1 MTGLTPP
8 EERRPPITPQLALR
22 VAILGG
28 VALTLFAIV
37 FLRLWFL
44 QVLSG
49 DQYLAQASENR
60 VRHIVVQAP
69 RGEMLDR
76 NGTPLVES
84 RRAVAVVVSPPKLPD
99 LREDPVGRR
108 QELTRLSRVLDM
120 SVRPQRCSVGNDVV
134 RAMELDCLVRRGV
147 WNLPYA
153 DVPVKTDVSREI
165 AFFLAERA
173 QEFPAVS
180 IQQVFLRRYRFGGLG
195 AQVFGTVGQINERQL
210 KQDHYRGVRG
220 GTTVGQSGLEFT
232 YDRYLRGRDGAT
244 RVQVDAFGQ
253 AKGYLP
259 TRAPVP
265 GANLRLSLDFRLQRA
280 GQVALATGI
289 ALANQHGNP
298 AQGGAFVA
306 LDPRNGEV
314 LAMGSAPTY
323 DANLFARPLS
333 QRAFDEHFGE
343 DRNNPLINRAIA
355 GAYPIGSTFKVV
367 TATAALT
374 AGIVTP
380 DTVYVDT
387 GEFREG
393 ALVRRNAGG
402 VSYGAVSLRSA
413 MQVSVDTYFYDL
425 GARLNADPYKHPNG
439 GQLQAWARKLG
450 FGRPT
455 GVDLGNEAGGI
466 IPTPSW
472 RDSRNRLQ
480 ARCERAYRKR
490 PRAARRAYSSGCV
503 FADGE
508 NRPWSVGDN
517 TSLAVGQGDFLA
529 SPLQLAVAYAALE
542 NGGTIVRPHVGLQV
556 TDPDGRV
563 LQQIAP
569 KPTRHVEIPETDLQ
583 AIRDGLRAAAQQP
596 GGTSYDV
603 FGTFPK
609 PVYGK
614 TGTAQFTGRAD
625 QSWYV
630 AYVPDPVRPI
640 VVAATVESGG
650 FGAEAAAPAVRLIL
664 SQWFGVKKEII
675 SGTSHTR

>member
-28 VALTLFAIV
+28 VALALFAVV
-37 FLRLWFL
+37 FFRLWFL

-49 DQYLAQASENR
+49 DQYLAQASTNR
-60 VRHIVVQAP
+60 VRNLVVQAP

-76 NGTPLVES
+76 NDTPLVEN
-84 RRAVAVVVSPPKLPD
+84 RRAVAVVVSPPKLPAD
-99 LREDPVGRR
+99 AGRR
-108 QELTRLSRVLDM
+108 TRALARLSRVLDM
-120 SVRPQRCSVGNDVV
+120 PTRPQKCEVDNDVV
-134 RAMELDCLVRRGV
+134 RTMELDCLIRRGI

-153 DVPVKTDVSREI
+153 DVTVKLDVPREV

-173 QEFPAVS
+173 QQFPSVS
-180 IQQVFLRRYRFGGLG
+180 IQQVFLRNYRFDELG
-195 AQVFGTVGQINERQL
+195 AQLFGTVGQINGAQLRQE
-210 KQDHYRGVRG
+210 HYRGVRG
-220 GTTVGQSGLEFT
+220 GTIVGQSGLEYT

-244 RVQVDAFGQ
+244 RVQVDALGQ

-259 TRAPVP
+259 TRQPVA
-265 GANLRLSLDFRLQRA
+265 GANLRLSLDLALQRA
-280 GQVALATGI
+280 GQAALAKGI
-289 ALANQHGNP
+289 ELANANGNP
-298 AQGGAFVA
+298 ARGGAFVA
-306 LDPRNGEV
+306 LDPRDGEV
-314 LAMGSAPTY
+314 LAMGSAPSY
-323 DANLFARPLS
+323 DANLFAKPLS
-333 QRAFDEHFGE
+333 QRQYDEHFGQGT
-343 DRNNPLINRAIA
+343 DDPLVNRAIA
-355 GAYPIGSTFKVV
+355 GAYPVGSTFKIV
-367 TATAALT
+367 TATAALI
-374 AGIVTP
+374 AGIITP

-402 VSYGAVSLRSA
+402 AVYGAVSLRTA
-413 MQVSVDTYFYDL
+413 LQVSVDTFFYDL
-425 GARLNADPYKHPNG
+425 GARLNVEPSSHPNG
-439 GQLQAWARKLG
+439 GDLQGWARRYG
-450 FGRPT
+450 FGKPT
-455 GVDLGNEAGGI
+455 GIDLGNEQGGN
-466 IPTPSW
+466 IPTPRW

-480 ARCERAYRKR
+480 ARCERAYDKR
-490 PRAARRAYSSGCV
+490 PRAARRAYPSGCV

-517 TSLAVGQGDFLA
+517 TNLAVGQGDFLA
-529 SPLQLAVAYAALE
+529 TPLQLAVAYAALE
-542 NGGTIVRPHVGLQV
+542 NGGTIVRPHVGLQI

-569 KPTRHVEIPETDLQ
+569 RPARRVDVPATDLQ

-603 FGTFPK
+603 MGSFPK

-614 TGTAQFTGRAD
+614 TGTAQTSRGD

-640 VVAATVESGG
+640 VVACTVESGG

-664 SQWFGVKKEII
+664 SQWFGVRKEII
-675 SGTSHTR
+675 VGTSHTR

>member
-8 EERRPPITPQLALR
+8 DDRRAPITPQLALR

-37 FLRLWFL
+37 FFRLWFL

-49 DQYLAQASENR
+49 DQYLAQASTNR
-60 VRHIVVQAP
+60 VRDVTVQAP
-69 RGEMLDR
+69 RGEMIDR
-76 NGTPLVES
+76 HGTPLVEN
-84 RRAVAVVVSPPKLPD
+84 RRAVAVVVSPPKLPPD
-99 LREDPVGRR
+99 AAERTR
-108 QELTRLSRVLDM
+108 ELTRLSHVLGM
-120 SVRPQRCSVGNDVV
+120 SARPQKCRVGRDVL
-134 RAMELDCLVRRGV
+134 RALELDCLVRRGV

-153 DVPVKTDVSREI
+153 DVTVKTDVSRDV
-165 AFFLAERA
+165 AFYLAERT
-173 QEFPAVS
+173 QQFPGIS
-180 IQQVFLRRYRFGGLG
+180 IQQVFLRHYRFRDIG
-195 AQVFGTVGQINERQL
+195 AQLFGTVGQVNGAQL

-220 GTTVGQSGLEFT
+220 GTVVGQSGLEYT

-244 RVQVDAFGQ
+244 RVQVDALGQ

-259 TRAPVP
+259 TRKPVP
-265 GANLRLSLDFRLQRA
+265 GANLGLSLDLGLQRA
-280 GQVALATGI
+280 GQAALATGI
-289 ALANQHGNP
+289 DLANELGNP

-306 LDPRNGEV
+306 LDPRDGEV
-314 LAMGSAPTY
+314 LAMGSAPSY

-333 QRAFDEHFGE
+333 QRAYDAHFGTGT
-343 DRNNPLINRAIA
+343 NNPLIDRAISA
-355 GAYPIGSTFKVV
+355 DYPVGSTFKIV
-367 TATAALT
+367 TAAAALT
-374 AGIVTP
+374 AGIITP

-387 GEFREG
+387 GTFTEG
-393 ALVRRNAGG
+393 ALIRRNAGSA
-402 VSYGAVSLRSA
+402 SYGAVSLRSA
-413 MQVSVDTYFYDL
+413 LAVSVDTFFYDL
-425 GARLNADPYKHPNG
+425 GARLNADPSSHPEG

-450 FGRPT
+450 FGSPT
-455 GVDLGNEAGGI
+455 GVDLGGEHAGN
-466 IPTPSW
+466 IPTPRW
-472 RDSRNRLQ
+472 RDRQNRLQ
-480 ARCERAYRKR
+480 ARCERAYAKH
-490 PRAARRAYSSGCV
+490 PRAARRAYSAGCV

-508 NRPWSVGDN
+508 NRPWSEGDN

-529 SPLQLAVAYAALE
+529 TPLQLAVAYGAIE
-542 NGGTIVRPHVGLQV
+542 NGGTIVRPHVGLQI

-569 KPTRHVEIPETDLQ
+569 KPARHVDIPQTDLS

-596 GGTSYDV
+596 GGTSFDV
-603 FGTFPK
+603 MGGFPK

-614 TGTAQFTGRAD
+614 TGTAQFSNGRAD

-650 FGAEAAAPAVRLIL
+650 FGAQAAAPAVRLIL

-675 SGTSHTR
+675 SGSSHTL

>member
-8 EERRPPITPQLALR
+8 EERRAPITPQLALR

-28 VALTLFAIV
+28 VALALFAIV
-37 FLRLWFL
+37 FFRLWFL

-49 DQYLAQASENR
+49 DQYLAQASTNR
-60 VRHIVVQAP
+60 VRDVVVQAP
-69 RGEMLDR
+69 RGEMIDR
-76 NGTPLVES
+76 HGTPLVEN

-99 LREDPVGRR
+99 APIARMR
-108 QELTRLSRVLDM
+108 ELTRLSRVIGT
-120 SVRPQRCSVGNDVV
+120 SPRVQPCRVGSE
-134 RAMELDCLVRRGV
+134 RLRTTELDCLVRRGV

-153 DVPVKTDVSREI
+153 DVTVRTDVSREI

-173 QEFPAVS
+173 QQFPGVS
-180 IQQVFLRRYRFGGLG
+180 IQQVFLRHYRFKDLG
-195 AQVFGTVGQINERQL
+195 AQLFGTVGQIDGAQL

-220 GTTVGQSGLEFT
+220 GTIVGQSGLEYT
-232 YDRYLRGRDGAT
+232 YDRYMRGRDGAT
-244 RVQVDAFGQ
+244 RVQVDALGQ
-253 AKGYLP
+253 AKGYLR
-259 TRAPVP
+259 TREPVQ
-265 GANLRLSLDFRLQRA
+265 GANLRLSLDLGLQRA
-280 GQVALATGI
+280 GQQALATGI
-289 ALANQHGNP
+289 DLANGNGNP
-298 AQGGAFVA
+298 AAAGAFVA

-333 QRAFDEHFGE
+333 QRAYDEHFGE
-343 DRNNPLINRAIA
+343 SSGHPLINRAISA
-355 GAYPIGSTFKVV
+355 AYPVGSTFKIV

-374 AGIVTP
+374 AGLITP
-380 DTVYVDT
+380 ATVYNDT

-402 VSYGAVSLRSA
+402 ASYGAVSLA
-413 MQVSVDTYFYDL
+413 TALQVSVDTFFYNL
-425 GARLNADPYKHPNG
+425 GAQLNADPYKHPNG
-439 GQLQAWARKLG
+439 GQLQAWARRFG

-455 GVDLGNEAGGI
+455 GIDLGGEGGGI
-466 IPTPSW
+466 IPTPRW

-480 ARCERAYRKR
+480 ARCEHAYSKR
-490 PRAARRAYSSGCV
+490 PRAARRAYPSGCV

-508 NRPWSVGDN
+508 NRPWSEGDN

-529 SPLQLAVAYAALE
+529 TPLQLAVAYAALE
-542 NGGTIVRPHVGLQV
+542 NGGTIVRPHVGLQI

-569 KPTRHVEIPETDLQ
+569 KPARRIDVPQTDLD
-583 AIRDGLRAAAQQP
+583 AIREGLHAAAQQS

-603 FGTFPK
+603 MGSFPK

-640 VVAATVESGG
+640 VVACTVESGG

-664 SQWFGVKKEII
+664 SQWFGVRKEII
-675 SGTSHTR
+675 SGTSHTL